1 MRIELIETFLDL
13 VATGN
18 FNRTAERLGVTQS
31 TISGRVQALE
41 KALGARLFRR
51 SRLGAELT
59 PGGRRFEPHAR
70 VLQQEW
76 TSAQRALAVGSE
88 PGRSLRLGI
97 QQDLSDAFLGELVR
111 EIRRFLPDAQLYIE
125 LDYSSQ
131 MCADLV
137 TGTLDFAL
145 IYTPQPHP
153 DIHFH
158 SVGEIPYH
166 MVARDHR
173 QFDDLRAG
181 DMIFGQFSPAFA
193 RAHRDLLPELSETIL
208 SVGMSGA
215 MLALLQ
221 SVGGAGYVMAGQ
233 LGRLEEQGLAL
244 VEGAPRLT
252 QPAYAAMN
260 LRNRTSGLHRR
271 LAQIVARLIEV
282 YD

>member
-1 MRIELIETFLDL
+1 MRMELIETFLDL

-31 TISGRVQALE
+31 TVSGRVQALE
-41 KALGARLFRR
+41 KALGGRLFRR

-59 PGGRRFEPHAR
+59 PGGRRFELNAR
-70 VLQQEW
+70 MLQQEW
-76 TSAQRALAVGSE
+76 TAAQRAVAAGSDK
-88 PGRSLRLGI
+88 GRSLRLGI
-97 QQDLSDAFLGELVR
+97 QQDLSGPLLGELVR
-111 EIRRFLPDAQLYIE
+111 EIRGFLPESQLYIE
-125 LDYSSQ
+125 LDYSGQ

-137 TGTLDFAL
+137 TGALDFAL

-166 MVARDHR
+166 MVARGHR
-173 QFDDLRAG
+173 HFGELRAG

-193 RAHRDLLPELSETIL
+193 RAHRDLLPELSDTIL
-208 SVGMSGA
+208 SVGMSGG

-221 SVGGAGYVMAGQ
+221 SVGGAGYVMSSRLDG
-233 LGRLEEQGLAL
+233 LEEKGLAL
-244 VEGAPRLT
+244 VEGAPKIT
-252 QPAYAAMN
+252 QPAYAAMH

-271 LAQIVARLIEV
+271 LAQVVARLIEI

>member
-41 KALGARLFRR
+41 RALGGRLFRR

-70 VLQQEW
+70 MLQQEW
-76 TSAQRALAVGSE
+76 TVAQRAVASGSE
-88 PGRSLRLGI
+88 LGRSLRLGI
-97 QQDLSDAFLGELVR
+97 QQDLSGPLLGELVR
-111 EIRRFLPDAQLYIE
+111 EIRRFLPASQLYIE
-125 LDYSSQ
+125 LDYSGQ

-137 TGTLDFAL
+137 TGALDFAL

-158 SVGEIPYH
+158 GVGEIPYH

-173 QFDDLRAG
+173 HFDELRAE

-193 RAHRDLLPELSETIL
+193 RAHRDMLPDLSDAIL

-221 SVGGAGYVMAGQ
+221 SVGGAGYVMKSR
-233 LGRLEEQGLAL
+233 LGGIGEQGLVQ
-244 VEGAPRLT
+244 VEGAPRIT
-252 QPAYAAMN
+252 QPAYAAMH
-260 LRNRTSGLHRR
+260 LRNRTSGMHRR
-271 LAQIVARLIEV
+271 LAQIAVRLIEQF
-282 YD
+282 D